1 MIDLNLFNYYFKYSY
16 PSDMYKKLSKV
27 DTKNNK
33 VKVYF
38 IKDYLTN
45 SKKGIENVSK
55 DDVDKIEL
63 KMDKIVDIVEL
74 IFYFNDEDQ
83 QCCSLNQ
90 IKSNT

>member
-16 PSDMYKKLSKV
+16 PNDMYKKLSKV

-83 QCCSLNQ
+83 QWCSLNQ

>member
-1 MIDLNLFNYYFKYSY
+1 
-16 PSDMYKKLSKV
+16 MYKKLSKV

-33 VKVYF
+33 VEVNF

-83 QCCSLNQ
+83 Q
-90 IKSNT
+90 

>member
-16 PSDMYKKLSKV
+16 PSNMYKKLV

-45 SKKGIENVSK
+45 SKEGIENVSK

-83 QCCSLNQ
+83 Q
-90 IKSNT
+90 